1 MEPEGWGEL
10 VLALTQNGEEVQG
23 TGWLVTRSSH
33 HGTMLLC
40 RETPG
45 ARWGGH
51 SSVSRNLGLKLDW
64 FSGLVKL
71 EYVRFCKHLYT

>member
-1 MEPEGWGEL
+1 MFEGGARGWGEL

-23 TGWLVTRSSH
+23 TGWLVPRSSH

-45 ARWGGH
+45 A
-51 SSVSRNLGLKLDW
+51 
-64 FSGLVKL
+64 
-71 EYVRFCKHLYT
+71 